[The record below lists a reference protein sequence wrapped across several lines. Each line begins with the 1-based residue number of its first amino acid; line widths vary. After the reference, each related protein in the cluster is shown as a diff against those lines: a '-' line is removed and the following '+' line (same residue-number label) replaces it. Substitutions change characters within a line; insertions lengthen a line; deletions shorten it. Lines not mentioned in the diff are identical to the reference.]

1 MQCYPKRP
9 DFELSR
15 PKVFKMICIFSFFA
29 NCLRSNMMANNPT
42 QHLGNYRIQIM
53 FSNYGGSLVVHSIFC
68 FFKVT
73 HFLKIYESKNLCRQ
87 FCRHHP
93 TFFCYSFLGQSV
105 VVKRCDI
112 FLVQSQDKLLLSS
125 YVQQSYIYMYQAPL
139 LLLMAIEMI
148 SSSSF
153 LYI

>member
-1 MQCYPKRP
+1 MVLGTIISIGPRYVFKIFQPMQCYPKRP

-29 NCLRSNMMANNPT
+29 NCSRSNMMANNPT

-53 FSNYGGSLVVHSIFC
+53 FSNYGVHSWFTQYSD

-73 HFLKIYESKNLCRQ
+73 HFLKICESKNLCRQ
-87 FCRHHP
+87 FCRHP

-112 FLVQSQDKLLLSS
+112 FLV
-125 YVQQSYIYMYQAPL
+125 
-139 LLLMAIEMI
+139 
-148 SSSSF
+148 
-153 LYI
+153 

>member
-29 NCLRSNMMANNPT
+29 NCSRSNMMANNPT

-53 FSNYGGSLVVHSIFC
+53 FSNYGGSLNILI

-73 HFLKIYESKNLCRQ
+73 HFLKICESKNLCRQ
-87 FCRHHP
+87 FCRHP
-93 TFFCYSFLGQSV
+93 TFFVTVFQVNLWWSKGATFFSFRVKTNYYSLPMSSRAIYICTRHLFFFLWPQ
-105 VVKRCDI
+105 R
-112 FLVQSQDKLLLSS
+112 
-125 YVQQSYIYMYQAPL
+125 
-139 LLLMAIEMI
+139 
-148 SSSSF
+148 
-153 LYI
+153 